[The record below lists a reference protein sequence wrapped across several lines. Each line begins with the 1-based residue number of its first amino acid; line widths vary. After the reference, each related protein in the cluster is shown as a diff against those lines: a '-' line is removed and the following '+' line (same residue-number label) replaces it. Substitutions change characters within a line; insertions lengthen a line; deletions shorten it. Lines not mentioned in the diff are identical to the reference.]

1 MVIKGLYTDIK
12 AEINKLRDEGK
23 LVIDVNK
30 IIDTVKKRGD
40 VYGASFRDLLDTVLL
55 LATEVTLFGMGY
67 RSVVRGAKL
76 FVNME
81 DCDNPDYLAHMLN
94 NECLSEA
101 QKEQAKN
108 MIKKSIK
115 EKGLDGQ
122 MQFDFI
128 EGTVVESVSE
138 QELIEM
144 LRKEA

>member
-30 IIDTVKKRGD
+30 VMDTVKKRGD
-40 VYGASFRDLLDTVLL
+40 VYGASFRDLLDTALL
-55 LATEVTLFGMGY
+55 LATEVTLFNMGY

-76 FVNME
+76 FVSIE
-81 DCDNPDYLAHMLN
+81 DCDNPEYLAHMLN